1 MQKKHFIASFLFI
14 TIALNSIAQ
23 NDIDALRYSQLT
35 FVGTARFASM
45 AGSMGALGGDVSTFS
60 FNPAG
65 VGVYRKTE
73 LVLSPSVY
81 SQTVTSTFN
90 NNTTSDNKL
99 NFNFGSLGLA
109 ATFKLNEEKANGWQ
123 TFNFGLSYNRINNFH
138 SRSLVE
144 AYNKES
150 SLLDTYVADANGHSP
165 DDFDS
170 FTTGLAWNT
179 WLVNPNSGDST
190 HYNHVI
196 KNYGQLQRKSTL
208 AKGAMYE
215 TAITFGGNYLNK
227 LFVGATIGI
236 VKAKYAE
243 EYVYEELDAKDT
255 IAGFKSFSF
264 TNTLNTEGRGV
275 NFKVGA
281 IFMPVDWL
289 RVGAAVHTPT
299 SISLTDDYKSS
310 MKSDLENNIKYEEQ
324 SPVGAFNYSVTT
336 PFRAIGSLGF
346 IIKKIAIVNVDYEYV
361 DYKNAKLSSRPNVF
375 AEVNN
380 TIRQKYTSATNLRA
394 GAEFR
399 LDPFAI
405 RIGYA
410 LYGSPFKAGENKNAT
425 RSSYTAGV
433 GYRTNHYFIDF
444 AYVYTMSNQ
453 NDYLYNPE
461 FVKATENKITNASFM
476 LTFGLRF

>member
-1 MQKKHFIASFLFI
+1 
-14 TIALNSIAQ
+14 
-23 NDIDALRYSQLT
+23 
-35 FVGTARFASM
+35 
-45 AGSMGALGGDVSTFS
+45 
-60 FNPAG
+60 
-65 VGVYRKTE
+65 
-73 LVLSPSVY
+73 
-81 SQTVTSTFN
+81 
-90 NNTTSDNKL
+90 
-99 NFNFGSLGLA
+99 
-109 ATFKLNEEKANGWQ
+109 
-123 TFNFGLSYNRINNFH
+123 
-138 SRSLVE
+138 
-144 AYNKES
+144 
-150 SLLDTYVADANGHSP
+150 
-165 DDFDS
+165 
-170 FTTGLAWNT
+170 
-179 WLVNPNSGDST
+179 
-190 HYNHVI
+190 
-196 KNYGQLQRKSTL
+196 
-208 AKGAMYE
+208 
-215 TAITFGGNYLNK
+215 
-227 LFVGATIGI
+227 
-236 VKAKYAE
+236 
-243 EYVYEELDAKDT
+243 
-255 IAGFKSFSF
+255 
-264 TNTLNTEGRGV
+264 
-275 NFKVGA
+275 
-281 IFMPVDWL
+281 MPVDWL